1 MKKWIFGAVAAAVAG
16 LLAVFVIAPGIFG
29 PSSSPSDS
37 SSPSVTRTGATGVVK
52 VLATTN
58 VWGDIAKQLGGD
70 WVEVTVIIDDSMQDP
85 HSYEASARDQLAVND
100 AELIVMNGGG
110 YDEFMHT
117 LIDSAETAKLVVE
130 AVPEHGSKAEGDS
143 HAHSHD
149 HANEHVWYD
158 FHSVEEFSQAFVVAL
173 NDLRPEAFE
182 DVNKSYDAFK
192 VELEN
197 LETRLEGLSG
207 HSLGLGVVAT
217 EGVGNLL
224 LEHAGFE
231 NLTPEA
237 LADAIEEET
246 EVPPAA
252 LAETETLIKN
262 NLVSLL
268 ITNLQVEDQV
278 SERLRKLAE
287 AEGVP
292 VVQLSELIPEEG
304 MNYFDWMN
312 EVLDQIQEAVY

>member
-1 MKKWIFGAVAAAVAG
+1 MKKWIFGIIAAAVAG
-16 LLAVFVIAPGIFG
+16 LLAVFVIAPGIFN
-29 PSSSPSDS
+29 PSANPSNSASPE
-37 SSPSVTRTGATGVVK
+37 VTRTGPTGVVK
-52 VLATTN
+52 VLASTN

-70 WVEVTVIIDDSMQDP
+70 WVEVTVILDDPMQDP

-117 LIDSAETAKLVVE
+117 LIESADTAKLVVE
-130 AVPEHGSKAEGDS
+130 AVPEHESTGESDV

-149 HANEHVWYD
+149 NEHVWYD
-158 FHSVEEFSQAFVVAL
+158 FDAVGEFSQNFVAAL
-173 NDLRPEAFE
+173 TDIRPESFT
-182 DVNKSYDAFK
+182 DVNKNFDTFK
-192 VELEN
+192 VELDN
-197 LETRLEGLSG
+197 LQVRLEGLAG
-207 HSLGLGVVAT
+207 HSLGLSVVAT

-262 NLVSLL
+262 NLVSIL

-287 AEGVP
+287 SEGVP
-292 VVQLSELIPEEG
+292 VVQLSELIPEAG
-304 MNYFDWMN
+304 LNYFDWMN
-312 EVLDQIQEAVY
+312 QVLDQIQEAVY

>member
-1 MKKWIFGAVAAAVAG
+1 MKKWIFGVIAAAVAG
-16 LLAVFVIAPGIFG
+16 LLAVFVIAPGIFN
-29 PSSSPSDS
+29 PSANPSNSTSPE
-37 SSPSVTRTGATGVVK
+37 VTRTGATGVVK

-70 WVEVTVIIDDSMQDP
+70 WVEVSVILDDPMQDP

-117 LIDSAETAKLVVE
+117 LVDSADSLKFVVE
-130 AVPEHGSKAEGDS
+130 AVPALDSTGESDS
-143 HAHSHD
+143 HTHAHD

-158 FHSVEEFSQAFVVAL
+158 FDSVAEFSEHFVAAL
-173 NDLRPEAFE
+173 NDIRPEAFA
-182 DVNKSYDAFK
+182 DVNKNYDAFK
-192 VELEN
+192 IELDN
-197 LETRLEGLSG
+197 LKTRQEGLAG

-252 LAETETLIKN
+252 LAETETLLKN
-262 NLVSLL
+262 NLVAILV
-268 ITNLQVEDQV
+268 TNLQVEDQV

-292 VVQLSELIPEEG
+292 VVQLSELIPEPG

-312 EVLDQIQEAVY
+312 QVLDQIQEAVY

>member
-1 MKKWIFGAVAAAVAG
+1 MKKWIFGVIAAAVAG
-16 LLAVFVIAPGIFG
+16 LLAVFVIAPGIFN
-29 PSSSPSDS
+29 PSANPSNSASPE
-37 SSPSVTRTGATGVVK
+37 VTRTGATGVVK

-70 WVEVTVIIDDSMQDP
+70 WVEVSVILDDPMQDP

-117 LIDSAETAKLVVE
+117 LIESADSAKLVVE
-130 AVPEHGSKAEGDS
+130 AVEEHDSAAESDS
-143 HAHSHD
+143 HAHSHN

-158 FHSVEEFSQAFVVAL
+158 FDSVAEFSEHFVAAL
-173 NDLRPEAFE
+173 NDIRPEAFE
-182 DVNKSYDAFK
+182 DVNKNYDSFK
-192 VELEN
+192 IELDN
-197 LETRLEGLSG
+197 LKTRQEGLAG

-262 NLVSLL
+262 NLVAILV
-268 ITNLQVEDQV
+268 TNLQVEDQV

-292 VVQLSELIPEEG
+292 VVQLSELIPEPG

-312 EVLDQIQEAVY
+312 QVLDQIQEAVY